1 MGLRRKIFNGVNY
14 FRGHTMPKY
23 YKLKQIDSPEFKK
36 LWSAVELTQEQ
47 REEIDEYYVAH
58 YGKKIPYK
66 WHRLY
71 YLYSGKFDKK
81 YFPEHLF
88 IPEYEWL
95 VNSENYY
102 YCLGDKNITPLI
114 ASGIDGLT
122 VPRVY
127 LSCENGLY
135 RDGEMKCISR
145 RQAVELLS
153 GIGKAFIKPTIES
166 DSGRGCMV
174 ISMSGGSDELSGKSA
189 EELLTR
195 YGANFTVQEC
205 IEMGESVKRLHP
217 QSVNTF
223 RVITYRT
230 PGVESIHCAN
240 TILRI
245 GMGESSTDNAHAGG
259 MYIGVNRDGSL
270 EDQAFNDAHDVFTE
284 HPDTH
289 VRFAGYSI
297 PEIRAIEEKALA
309 LHARIP
315 QLGVVNW
322 DMTVNSHGGVVLVE
336 ANTRS
341 GSIDMAQSTF
351 GCGIFGDDTD
361 AILEYLRDMR
371 KLYPFNYR

>member
-127 LSCENGLY
+127 LSCANGLY
-135 RDGEMKCISR
+135 RDGEMK
-145 RQAVELLS
+145 
-153 GIGKAFIKPTIES
+153 
-166 DSGRGCMV
+166 
-174 ISMSGGSDELSGKSA
+174 
-189 EELLTR
+189 
-195 YGANFTVQEC
+195 
-205 IEMGESVKRLHP
+205 
-217 QSVNTF
+217 
-223 RVITYRT
+223 
-230 PGVESIHCAN
+230 
-240 TILRI
+240 
-245 GMGESSTDNAHAGG
+245 
-259 MYIGVNRDGSL
+259 
-270 EDQAFNDAHDVFTE
+270 
-284 HPDTH
+284 
-289 VRFAGYSI
+289 
-297 PEIRAIEEKALA
+297 
-309 LHARIP
+309 
-315 QLGVVNW
+315 
-322 DMTVNSHGGVVLVE
+322 
-336 ANTRS
+336 
-341 GSIDMAQSTF
+341 
-351 GCGIFGDDTD
+351 
-361 AILEYLRDMR
+361 
-371 KLYPFNYR
+371 